1 MEKINAKYIKKCITS
16 ASIFGFLTYILITT
30 KDWITRIVVIPFLIF
45 SLFFCIEKILLIINK
60 NKLAKKVSKVY
71 VIAFFVYWF
80 GFLIC
85 WDYISIFNK
94 DFMSVLFSLPLWFGG
109 GYIISKRFRN
119 KNEEEK

>member
-1 MEKINAKYIKKCITS
+1 MEKINAKYIRKCITS

-30 KDWITRIVVIPFLIF
+30 KDWITKIVVIPFLIF

-71 VIAFFVYWF
+71 VIAFSVYWF

-85 WDYISIFNK
+85 WDYISIVNK
-94 DFMSVLFSLPLWFGG
+94 DIMSVLFSLPLWFGG
-109 GYIISKRFRN
+109 GYIISRRFRN
-119 KNEEEK
+119 KKEEK

>member
-1 MEKINAKYIKKCITS
+1 MKNIGYIKKSITS

-30 KDWITRIVVIPFLIF
+30 KDWITRIVVIPFLVF

-71 VIAFFVYWF
+71 VIAFSVYWF

-85 WDYISIFNK
+85 WDYISIVKK
-94 DFMSVLFSLPLWFGG
+94 DLMSVLFSLPLWFGG
-109 GYIISKRFRN
+109 GYIISRRFRN
-119 KNEEEK
+119 KKEEK